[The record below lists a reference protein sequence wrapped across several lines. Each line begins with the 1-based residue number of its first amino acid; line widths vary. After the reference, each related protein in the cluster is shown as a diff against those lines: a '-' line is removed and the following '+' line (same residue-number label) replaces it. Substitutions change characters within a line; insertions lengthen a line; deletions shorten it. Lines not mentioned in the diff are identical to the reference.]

1 MARPID
7 EAETAHAQPL
17 AVILDLEPAGE
28 PSRPDVFIGRTPPDR
43 ERRVFGGQVVA
54 QALVAANRTVVDR
67 TAHSLHAYF
76 LLPGDPKQPIR
87 YEVERL
93 RDGKSFSTR
102 RVVAHQAGGAIYAMS
117 VSYQRT
123 ESGLEH
129 QFEMPAVPHPKDL
142 PDSAET
148 VRRYGDRLP
157 PPLTSWLSMPQRIE
171 VRMCD
176 MERYLSASEPAGERR
191 ATENVWMRV
200 AHALPDDPTIHQAGL
215 AYLSDNW
222 ILDTTLVAHGK
233 WLGDADIMPASL
245 DHAIW
250 FHRPARA
257 DQWLLFAQESPT
269 TVGARGFGR
278 GLVYTEAG
286 VLVASFAQEGL
297 IRVKT
302 L

>member
-1 MARPID
+1 MARTTD
-7 EAETAHAQPL
+7 EPAPATLSL
-17 AVILDLEPAGE
+17 AVILNLEQAGE
-28 PSRPDVFIGRTPPDR
+28 TTFIGISPPDR

-54 QALVAANRTVVDR
+54 QALVAADRTVTDR

-102 RVVAHQAGGAIYAMS
+102 RVVAHQASGAIYAMS
-117 VSYQRT
+117 VSYQKA
-123 ESGLEH
+123 EQGLEH
-129 QFEMPAVPHPKDL
+129 QFKMPAVPRPGDL
-142 PDSAET
+142 PDSPEL
-148 VRRYGDRLP
+148 VRCYADQLP
-157 PPLTSWLSMPQRIE
+157 QPLVKWLSTPQRID

-176 MERYLSASEPAGERR
+176 IERYLSIGKPGKIHD

-200 AHALPDDPTIHQAGL
+200 AQPLANDPVIQQAGL

-250 FHRPARA
+250 FHRSARA
-257 DQWLLFAQESPT
+257 DQWLLFAQESPA

-297 IRVKT
+297 IRVRT
-302 L
+302 M

>member
-1 MARPID
+1 MARTTD
-7 EAETAHAQPL
+7 EAGPAQALWL
-17 AVILDLEPAGE
+17 AVILDLEPAG
-28 PSRPDVFIGRTPPDR
+28 DTVFIGHSPPDR

-54 QALVAANRTVVDR
+54 QALVAANRTISDR

-87 YEVERL
+87 YEVEAL

-102 RVVAHQAGGAIYAMS
+102 RVVAHQSSGAIYAMS
-117 VSYQRT
+117 VSYQKA
-123 ESGLEH
+123 EQGLEH
-129 QFEMPAVPHPKDL
+129 QFEMPSVPLPEVL
-142 PDSAET
+142 PDGAEI
-148 VRRYGDRLP
+148 VRLYSDRLP
-157 PPLTSWLSMPQRIE
+157 LPLVKWLSTPQRID
-171 VRMCD
+171 VRMCSIQ
-176 MERYLSASEPAGERR
+176 RYFSVGQSPAQPS

-200 AHALPDDPTIHQAGL
+200 AHALPDDPAIHQAGL

-222 ILDTTLVAHGK
+222 ILDTTLVAHGR

-297 IRVKT
+297 IRLRT
-302 L
+302 G